1 VKPEGKAASFALNAA
16 RFLWHVHLLHVE
28 RSSAITV
35 RPKDEKLPNE
45 QKSKRYEK
53 T

>member
-1 VKPEGKAASFALNAA
+1 MERASFALNAA
-16 RFLWHVHLLHVE
+16 RFRWHLHLLHVE

-45 QKSKRYEK
+45 QKRKDMKK